1 MNEKFKVGDK
11 VQLEATVR
19 SVDTGDADAWVR
31 LNINGLGLE
40 FSRRSSQ
47 LPDPVAAEP
56 VAEEKPAKKS
66 KAAAE

>member
-1 MNEKFKVGDK
+1 MEEKFKPGDK
-11 VQLEATVR
+11 IMLEATVM

-31 LNINGLGLE
+31 LNISGLE

-47 LPDPVAAEP
+47 LPDPVIAE
-56 VAEEKPAKKS
+56 EEKPAKKS

>member
-1 MNEKFKVGDK
+1 MEEKFKPGDK
-11 VQLEATVR
+11 IMLEATVM

-31 LNINGLGLE
+31 LNISGLE

-47 LPDPVAAEP
+47 LPDPVVAEP

>member
-1 MNEKFKVGDK
+1 MEEKFKVGDK
-11 VQLEATVR
+11 VQLEATVM
-19 SVDTGDADAWVR
+19 SVDSGDADAWVR
-31 LNINGLGLE
+31 LNINGLE